1 MPVAAGVMD
10 EEAEHILMKTSS
22 VGISFSLPVLAQL
35 EQVGTSRTVN
45 MRNPHKHVTSKLTSF
60 L

>member
-1 MPVAAGVMD
+1 MPVAARVMD
-10 EEAEHILMKTSS
+10 EEAEHNLVKTSS

-45 MRNPHKHVTSKLTSF
+45 MRNPHKHVTS
-60 L
+60 